1 MATKTKVENENINVD
16 EEEITVSKSTLE
28 QMIEEALKQK
38 MKMQSVVTTGK
49 VTAETEEARKLKAYY
64 EEKVTVNLFLDN
76 DKYKDDVMVNVNGKL
91 WQIQRGVDVQVPR
104 YVAEVLE
111 NSMKQDRATA
121 LRIRELESK
130 YEAESKTV

>member
-1 MATKTKVENENINVD
+1 MATKTKVENELTDNR
-16 EEEITVSKSTLE
+16 EEEITITKTSLE
-28 QMIEEALKQK
+28 QMIEAALQK
-38 MKMQSVVTTGK
+38 RMEENKIQPDKPV
-49 VTAETEEARKLKAYY
+49 ETEETVRLKKYY

-76 DKYKDDVMVNVNGKL
+76 DKYKEDVIVSVNGKT

-104 YVAEVLE
+104 YVAEVLD

-121 LRIRELESK
+121 LRIMELESK